1 MYLLKFIFILLV
13 MTSETFG
20 DIIFKDNFT
29 NRESWKL
36 ITDQVMGGIST
47 GEVTFINTKKN
58 SYVNLKGNVSTKN
71 RGGFIQIRNDL
82 RNVSLDEAK
91 YIHIQAKGNNQ
102 NYFLHI
108 RTKGTILPWQYYQID
123 FKVNE
128 TFKVYKLAIEN
139 FKRSSSF
146 ISKKINP
153 KNITSIAIVAFGRD
167 HQANIFVKEIQFS
180 N

>member
-1 MYLLKFIFILLV
+1 MYLLKFIFILFV

-29 NRESWKL
+29 NRENWKL

-47 GEVTFINTKKN
+47 GEVKFINTKKS

-167 HQANIFVKEIQFS
+167 HQASIFVQEIQFS

>member
-1 MYLLKFIFILLV
+1 
-13 MTSETFG
+13 MTSKTFG

>member
-58 SYVNLKGNVSTKN
+58 SYVNLKGSVSTKN

-91 YIHIQAKGNNQ
+91 YIHIQAKGNNF
-102 NYFLHI
+102 Y
-108 RTKGTILPWQYYQID
+108 
-123 FKVNE
+123 
-128 TFKVYKLAIEN
+128 
-139 FKRSSSF
+139 
-146 ISKKINP
+146 
-153 KNITSIAIVAFGRD
+153 
-167 HQANIFVKEIQFS
+167 
-180 N
+180 

>member
-1 MYLLKFIFILLV
+1 MYLLKFILILLV

-102 NYFLHI
+102 NYFVHI